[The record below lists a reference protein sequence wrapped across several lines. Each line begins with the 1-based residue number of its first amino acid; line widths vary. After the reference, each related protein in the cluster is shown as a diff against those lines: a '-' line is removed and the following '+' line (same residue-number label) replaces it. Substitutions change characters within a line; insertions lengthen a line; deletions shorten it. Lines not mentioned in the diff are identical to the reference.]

1 MLLEKG
7 TERPVELNG
16 LFQHREMARVL
27 DDYKRAVRNP
37 IPEQLGF
44 CADEAKTDD
53 EGDGREGVEC
63 RKGA

>member
-1 MLLEKG
+1 MVYHFCGHTRMLLEKG
-7 TERPVELNG
+7 AKRPVELNG

-44 CADEAKTDD
+44 
-53 EGDGREGVEC
+53 
-63 RKGA
+63 